1 MFAKCMQ
8 PRIALFTKNPF
19 NILSSEA
26 LDLAGICRTLFSTV
40 HFNGLNQSPR
50 NGLRDTRG
58 GGLSLPGLGSGLA
71 WLGLAWS
78 GLAWSGLAWS
88 GLAWSG
94 LAVYER
100 RRSLC
105 RPVMERETNA

>member
-1 MFAKCMQ
+1 MGLIK
-8 PRIALFTKNPF
+8 AL
-19 NILSSEA
+19 E
-26 LDLAGICRTLFSTV
+26 D
-40 HFNGLNQSPR
+40 
-50 NGLRDTRG
+50 GLRDTRG

-94 LAVYER
+94 LAWSGLAWSGLAVYER

>member
-1 MFAKCMQ
+1 MGLIK
-8 PRIALFTKNPF
+8 AL
-19 NILSSEA
+19 E
-26 LDLAGICRTLFSTV
+26 D
-40 HFNGLNQSPR
+40 
-50 NGLRDTRG
+50 GLRDTRG
-58 GGLSLPGLGSGLA
+58 GGLLLPGLGSGLA
-71 WLGLAWS
+71 WL
-78 GLAWSGLAWS
+78 

>member
-1 MFAKCMQ
+1 MGLIK
-8 PRIALFTKNPF
+8 AL
-19 NILSSEA
+19 E
-26 LDLAGICRTLFSTV
+26 D
-40 HFNGLNQSPR
+40 
-50 NGLRDTRG
+50 GLRDTRG

-94 LAVYER
+94 LAWSGLAWSGLAWSGLAWSGLAVYKR

>member
-1 MFAKCMQ
+1 MGLIK
-8 PRIALFTKNPF
+8 AL
-19 NILSSEA
+19 E
-26 LDLAGICRTLFSTV
+26 D
-40 HFNGLNQSPR
+40 
-50 NGLRDTRG
+50 GLRDTRG

-88 GLAWSG
+88 GLA
-94 LAVYER
+94 VYER